1 LQALSRIS
9 ENTAFAPFGAEEL
22 APSGGSEV
30 FSGMS
35 HFIDKFVVD
44 HWAGNIRIGYAE
56 FQVPATQS
64 IPRLVCIL
72 KPEVASRLAEA
83 LDKNLALEEIIA
95 GETGESLTV
104 NVTPMPLDDR
114 QVQISLQIQLPGVH
128 AQQLARALRE

>member
-1 LQALSRIS
+1 
-9 ENTAFAPFGAEEL
+9 
-22 APSGGSEV
+22 
-30 FSGMS
+30 MS

-56 FQVPATQS
+56 FQDPAAQS
-64 IPRLVCIL
+64 TPRLVCIL
-72 KPEVASRLAEA
+72 TPEVVSRLAEA

-104 NVTPMPLDDR
+104 SVTPMPVGDR
-114 QVQISLQIQLPGVH
+114 QVQISLLIQLPGVH